1 MMLLTLYRMITP
13 AEPTTSYSVS
23 PHIAAISIV
32 LFWLFYYLTVS
43 LRSWI
48 MDSAGY
54 RGFLDNRAWVALAGM
69 GFTWLLYLG
78 LRRLDG
84 RKLGLRVA
92 AAFLGAVPVSAA
104 YATVNYFSFY
114 VYDPE
119 PELFSN
125 PNRPPKSPGKI
136 VTENAVHWYSFIV
149 AWATLYLALS
159 YASMIRVHERET
171 ARLRGAAQAA
181 ELRALRYQVNPHFL
195 FNTLNSVSALVMAG
209 RNKEAEAMILNL
221 STFFRT
227 SLSTAVIE
235 DVRLDEEVALQ
246 RLYLALESVR
256 FPDRLLTE
264 IVIPP
269 ELEDA
274 CVPAMIL
281 QPLIENAIKYGVAPA
296 QHRVALRITA
306 SEDENGLRLVV
317 ENDGGAAEVAS
328 GTGTGLRNV
337 ADRLTARHGAAGVM
351 TCGPR
356 ACGGFAATLHMPLTR
371 RGC

>member
-1 MMLLTLYRMITP
+1 MTTP
-13 AEPTTSYSVS
+13 AEPATSYSVT
-23 PHIAAISIV
+23 PRVAALSIV

-48 MDSAGY
+48 MHSPGY
-54 RGFLDNRAWVALAGM
+54 EGFLDNRAWVALAGM

-92 AAFLGAVPVSAA
+92 AAFLGAVPVSTA
-104 YATVNYFSFY
+104 YATVNYLSFY

-119 PELFSN
+119 PELFSD
-125 PNRPPKSPGKI
+125 PTRKPKSPDKI
-136 VTENAVHWYSFIV
+136 VIENAVHWYSFIV

-159 YASMIRVHERET
+159 YASMVRVQERET
-171 ARLRGAAQAA
+171 ARLRGAAQSA

-227 SLSTAVIE
+227 SLSTAAIE

-246 RLYLALESVR
+246 RLYLNLESVR
-256 FPDRLLTE
+256 FPDRLRTE

-269 ELEDA
+269 ELESA

-296 QHRVALRITA
+296 QHRAALRIVA
-306 SEDENGLRLVV
+306 SEFENGLRLVV
-317 ENDGGAAEVAS
+317 ENDSGAAGTTLP

-337 ADRLTARHGAAGVM
+337 ADRLAARYGPAGELIF
-351 TCGPR
+351 GPR
-356 ACGGFAATLHMPLTR
+356 ACGGFTATLHMPLTR